1 MGFYVTQSSAYVQ
14 PPSTLAGKLAVQ
26 LKPLFGDSCCNYK
39 PSGFPTEAV
48 SVTDFKGQKSGHV
61 WLSVCPSGGVRAL

>member
-1 MGFYVTQSSAYVQ
+1 MFNSHTWDAMSRNRQRQACWPEYVQ

-61 WLSVCPSGGVRAL
+61 